1 MSNKALHFRGCTHLR
16 QRVIMATLTGRSVK
30 ITEIRER
37 DESPGLKAFEAS
49 FLRLVDKLTNGKERS
64 RCREAASQ
72 CCVVAG
78 RAPGALA
85 MASPDCPKDLLRV
98 MASQRQGRAQGRGA
112 SV

>member
-49 FLRLVDKLTNGKERS
+49 FLRLVDKLTNGKGRFAMP
-64 RCREAASQ
+64 RGCITVLRG
-72 CCVVAG
+72 G
-78 RAPGALA
+78 RAGSWRACCGL
-85 MASPDCPKDLLRV
+85 SRL
-98 MASQRQGRAQGRGA
+98 SQRPSVRGG
-112 SV
+112 